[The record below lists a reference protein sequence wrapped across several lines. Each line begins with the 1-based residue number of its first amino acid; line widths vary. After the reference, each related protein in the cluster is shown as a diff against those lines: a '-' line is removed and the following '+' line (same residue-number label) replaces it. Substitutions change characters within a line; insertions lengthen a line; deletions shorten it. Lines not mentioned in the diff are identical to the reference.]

1 MLNKNIVTRWQ
12 PVSKTD
18 IIVMDQSVQAGE
30 SQPKQHICNTT
41 VLTIS
46 KESISNT
53 YYNTRWAC
61 W

>member
-30 SQPKQHICNTT
+30 SQPKQHICNTA
-41 VLTIS
+41 VLRIS
-46 KESISNT
+46 KKSISNT
-53 YYNTRWAC
+53 YYNTRQAC
-61 W
+61 